1 MPERDRASQNRQVI
15 AEFRAN
21 GGIVGGYFDG
31 IPLLLLTTTGARSG
45 QPHTT
50 PLSYLA
56 DGGRCVVF
64 AAAAGAPASPDWYHN
79 LTANPSVTVET
90 GTEVFEAT
98 AVVTTGEER
107 DALFQRYAALQPQLV
122 LYQSRTTR
130 QIPVVAL
137 SRPEDRAPAT

>member
-1 MPERDRASQNRQVI
+1 MPERDRGSQNRQII

-31 IPLLLLTTTGARSG
+31 IPLLLLNTTGARSG
-45 QPHTT
+45 RPHTT